1 MIQLYRM
8 LGLILLFGAS
18 SSTVS
23 LLAVSHQSFRLP
35 AFWLALIAAS
45 VLGAMG
51 AIAYYHRDKS
61 EEWWQWL
68 VLAIA
73 VAAVLIIGGA
83 IQWM

>member
-1 MIQLYRM
+1 MIQLYRI

-18 SSTVS
+18 ASTVS
-23 LLAVSHQSFRLP
+23 LLAVSYQSFRLP

-45 VLGAMG
+45 ILGAMG
-51 AIAYYHRDKS
+51 AIAYYHKGKS

-68 VLAIA
+68 VFAIA

-83 IQWM
+83 IQWT